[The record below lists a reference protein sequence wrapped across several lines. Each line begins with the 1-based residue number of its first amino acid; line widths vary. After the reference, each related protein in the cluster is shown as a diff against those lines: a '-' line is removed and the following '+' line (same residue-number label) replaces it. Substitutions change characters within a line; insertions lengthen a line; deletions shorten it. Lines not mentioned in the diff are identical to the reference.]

1 MIIFILTVIAVILAD
16 VITYCQENDIN
27 LNVEE

>member
-1 MIIFILTVIAVILAD
+1 MIIFILTVIVVMVAD

>member
-1 MIIFILTVIAVILAD
+1 MIIFFLTVIVVMVAD